1 MVSLT
6 QFDIKTIP
14 KGSVCLI
21 LGCRKTGKTTLVKD
35 ILYHNQDHD
44 VNIVITNDEIQS
56 EPYGTIIPPIHTY
69 TSLNDELIENIV
81 KRQKE
86 LVKMNK
92 PTYRA
97 PFLILDN
104 CFVEDK
110 SINSKNMEYL
120 FQNTKNQEMIVVITM
135 QYLMKLNKSELVDYV
150 FILNETS
157 DDNLKRIF
165 DTFGS
170 LFSTFEEFCETVKS
184 YTNDYSCVV
193 IDRRN
198 GGVFFYKGEI
208 HEPFKVG
215 AQEFWL

>member
-1 MVSLT
+1 MVLLT
-6 QFDIKTIP
+6 QFNIKSIP

-21 LGCRKTGKTTLVKD
+21 LGRRRAGKTTLVKD

-44 VNIVITNDEIQS
+44 INLAITFDKIQS
-56 EPYGTIIPPIHTY
+56 APYETIIPPIHTY
-69 TSLNDELIENIV
+69 ISINDELIGNLV

-97 PFLILDN
+97 PFLILDS
-104 CFVEDK
+104 CFVDDT
-110 SINSKNMEYL
+110 SINSKNMDYL
-120 FQNTKNQEMIVVITM
+120 FQNTKNQEMMFVITM
-135 QYLMKLNKSELVDYV
+135 QYLMKLNKSDLVDYV

-193 IDRRN
+193 IDRQN
-198 GGVFFYKGEI
+198 GGAFFYKDEI

-215 AQEFWL
+215 AQEFWK